1 MVYYGELHMKCIT
14 YCGESMLPMSFTT
27 QSQNS
32 LTVIWSQNNMPQED
46 WALQHKLVLTIV
58 KNPPT
63 DMPY

>member
-1 MVYYGELHMKCIT
+1 
-14 YCGESMLPMSFTT
+14 MLPMSFTT